1 MRKVIYTLVVVP
13 LILCFQNMA
22 WSETYTFQR
31 SLVIFA
37 NGEPSIDSLR
47 GDITVQGTL
56 TVDGATIMQ
65 NVTICTHETNPP
77 TCNASGDISS
87 QIISVGENNRSASIM
102 QPDGSIDELI
112 LLSLNPLIILIN
124 GGSFVEINHW
134 VLADPLSSTSNQT
147 AETDESEI
155 GDFTANK
162 RIGSAM
168 IDALHLL
175 DLIPSP

>member
-1 MRKVIYTLVVVP
+1 MRSVIYTFVVA
-13 LILCFQNMA
+13 LLMLCFQNMA
-22 WSETYTFQR
+22 WSETYNFQR

-37 NGEPSIDSLR
+37 NGEPAIDSLR
-47 GDITVQGTL
+47 GDITVQGMM

-65 NVTICTHETNPP
+65 NVTICTNDTNPP
-77 TCNASGDISS
+77 TCNSSGDVSS

-134 VLADPLSSTSNQT
+134 VLADPLSNTSSQI
-147 AETDESEI
+147 AEAGKSEVA
-155 GDFTANK
+155 DLTANK
-162 RIGSAM
+162 RIGTTM
-168 IDALHLL
+168 IDALHAL
-175 DLIPSP
+175 DLMPSP